1 MCIIIVGVGNANFD
15 NMDTLDADDTPLF
28 SQKYQRQM
36 DADIVQFVP
45 YREFMDDPMQLAK
58 ETLTEVPG

>member
-1 MCIIIVGVGNANFD
+1 
-15 NMDTLDADDTPLF
+15 MDVLDADDDPLF
-28 SQKYQRQM
+28 SQRFRKYM

-45 YREFMDDPMQLAK
+45 FREFSKNPMLLAK